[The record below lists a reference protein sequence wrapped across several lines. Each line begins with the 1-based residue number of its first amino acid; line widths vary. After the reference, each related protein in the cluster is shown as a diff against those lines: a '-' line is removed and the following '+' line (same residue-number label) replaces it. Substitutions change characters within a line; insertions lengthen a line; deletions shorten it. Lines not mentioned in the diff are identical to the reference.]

1 MKYIYTKFQF
11 LDFSKTAWLLICQRI
26 NGLLEMESFNTV
38 NISTLLK
45 LVCKS
50 NLNQISKYIFKN
62 KQNDLKYVYKNK
74 CSVIIVIARY
84 F

>member
-1 MKYIYTKFQF
+1 MKYIYTKFQY
-11 LDFSKTAWLLICQRI
+11 LDLSKTAWLFICQRI
-26 NGLLEMESFNTV
+26 NGLLEMESFNIV

-45 LVCKS
+45 SVCKC

-62 KQNDLKYVYKNK
+62 RQNDLKYACKNK
-74 CSVIIVIARY
+74 CTVIIGIVIY